1 MFQRRIAHAVRGLK
15 CDVCG
20 LWKRIVQSHRSRGA
34 WIEIPKTYKK
44 GGATNGRIAHAV
56 RGLKYFVPVDCSV
69 MLCRIAH
76 AVRGLKSIELPH
88 LLTARGRI
96 AHAVRGLKLKYSQTA
111 TMSASRIAHAVRGL
125 KFGRFHGLFFQV
137 LSHRSRGAWIEIL
150 SAYTDSLAGERRI
163 AHAVRGL
170 KS

>member
-1 MFQRRIAHAVRGLK
+1 
-15 CDVCG
+15 
-20 LWKRIVQSHRSRGA
+20 
-34 WIEIPKTYKK
+34 
-44 GGATNGRIAHAV
+44 
-56 RGLKYFVPVDCSV
+56 